1 MPSVWQVRPTR
12 RETVSVR
19 GRAVQV
25 IETWRFNAE
34 GLRKILR
41 CLRKQIAEITES
53 FRQFN

>member
-41 CLRKQIAEITES
+41 RLRKQIAEITES